1 MSANTGVS
9 RWSHAERL
17 QRLLEAVA
25 MNSEIRG
32 HLAGKHAC
40 AEEIDHEYEADLLHA
55 RNLAM
60 SELSRAFVLYGE
72 LEAIVGH
79 PDFFVFGEDVRIRI
93 HSCLARIDERLRCP
107 ECRS

>member
-1 MSANTGVS
+1 MPRVS

-17 QRLLEAVA
+17 QRLLEAAV

-32 HLAGKHAC
+32 RLTGKHAW
-40 AEEIDHEYEADLLHA
+40 AEEIDHDEVADLLHA

-60 SELSRAFVLYGE
+60 SELNRAFVLYGE
-72 LEAIVGH
+72 LEAIVGD
-79 PDFFVFGEDVRIRI
+79 PDVFVFGEDVRIRI